1 MRQLRRTPRALRGI
15 LLSALLTTVVVL
27 ATPKIV
33 AACPSVWCQVPP
45 QCLEV
50 CIIVPIPFG
59 TWWDPGCPS
68 STCATGICWYYDCA
82 PDRWVPFE
90 AEVLR
95 THADGP
101 VVRGRYYRSS
111 DGSYRAE
118 SGPALDDIRV
128 IFIANFVMGL
138 YYDWNSARGD
148 GWAMEEA
155 PHLAEPL
162 YAEPT
167 RVRADLSSRKLH
179 PQPLPLRKGESDETG
194 ATSGGFEAYEA
205 DLGDGATGFMVP
217 ALNFF
222 TVILTRPDGSYE
234 KFYNVDL
241 VEPDPALFK
250 ADSTC
255 T

>member
-1 MRQLRRTPRALRGI
+1 MG
-15 LLSALLTTVVVL
+15 
-27 ATPKIV
+27 
-33 AACPSVWCQVPP
+33 
-45 QCLEV
+45 
-50 CIIVPIPFG
+50 
-59 TWWDPGCPS
+59 
-68 STCATGICWYYDCA
+68 ST
-82 PDRWVPFE
+82 
-90 AEVLR
+90 
-95 THADGP
+95 
-101 VVRGRYYRSS
+101 S
-111 DGSYRAE
+111 
-118 SGPALDDIRV
+118 LDDIRV

-167 RVRADLSSRKLH
+167 RMRADLSSRKLH

-241 VEPDPALFK
+241 VEPDPALFRPPAGATITSRAPTHLK
-250 ADSTC
+250 RALQLSQDR
-255 T
+255 